1 MSDTKLTRKNRCSPT
16 LLLLGL
22 LIIVAVGAFQPG
34 LAAGKEVWAG
44 VVEDAVQGPIL
55 AELTVDS
62 GKYSLHYGVPRSCS
76 LEGEEVFADDDKI
89 ILRFK
94 VSSGGIFCDNLYQG
108 TMTIDKDS
116 PKNWKAQV
124 EKKSIDFE
132 EVFRLQKK

>member
-1 MSDTKLTRKNRCSPT
+1 MTDTNLTRKNQCSAT

-22 LIIVAVGAFQPG
+22 LIVVVVGAFQPG

-44 VVEDAVQGPIL
+44 VVENDEEGLIL

-62 GKYSLHYGVPRSCS
+62 GKYSLHYGVPRSCR

-94 VSSGGIFCDNLYQG
+94 DSSGGICKDLYQG

-116 PKNWKAQV
+116 PKKWNARV
-124 EKKSIDFE
+124 EKKAIDFE
-132 EVFRLQKK
+132 EVFMLLKK